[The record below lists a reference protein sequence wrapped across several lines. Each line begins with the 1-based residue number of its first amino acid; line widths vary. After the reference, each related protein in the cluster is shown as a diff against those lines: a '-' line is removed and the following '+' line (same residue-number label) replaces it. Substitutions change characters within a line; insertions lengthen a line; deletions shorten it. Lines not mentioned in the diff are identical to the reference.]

1 VWRLHPGG
9 SDISEWRLVP
19 GGCVS
24 VDELELVALLTT
36 SCGLLALGLGLTS
49 YIPDRSPV

>member
-1 VWRLHPGG
+1 MVGFCDFTGFDYGP
-9 SDISEWRLVP
+9 
-19 GGCVS
+19 VS
-24 VDELELVALLTT
+24 KNMAVKCEIFFALLTT